1 MEDLSI
7 QVFGVPASEIPQQIA
22 SFTTWEDF
30 LNCGLSLRT
39 IKDKTGWY
47 LGLLALGVETKF
59 GEKTIAKFSK
69 EIGISSST
77 MMVYRWVVQ
86 EYLKTDANFIP
97 PERLSFGILQAV
109 AHLPIE
115 ERQKFL
121 TEAHDGNMSVERA
134 RVEVQKQ
141 QGKQIKPKFTVE
153 YCMNCL
159 RWHWRPANPDEW
171 APIHE

>member
-7 QVFGVPASEIPQQIA
+7 QVFGVPNSQIPQQIA

-30 LNCGLSLRT
+30 INCGLNLRVL
-39 IKDKTGWY
+39 KDKTGWY

-59 GEKTIAKFSK
+59 GEKTITKFSK
-69 EIGISSST
+69 EIGISAST
-77 MMVYRWVVQ
+77 MMVYRWVVG
-86 EYLKTDANFIP
+86 EYLKTDANFVP
-97 PERLSFGILQAV
+97 PERLSFGILQTA
-109 AHLPIE
+109 AHLSVE

-121 TEAHDGNMSVERA
+121 TEAQDGNMSVERA

-141 QGKQIKPKFTVE
+141 QGKKIKPKFTVE

-159 RWHWRPANPDEW
+159 KWHWRPGNPEEW